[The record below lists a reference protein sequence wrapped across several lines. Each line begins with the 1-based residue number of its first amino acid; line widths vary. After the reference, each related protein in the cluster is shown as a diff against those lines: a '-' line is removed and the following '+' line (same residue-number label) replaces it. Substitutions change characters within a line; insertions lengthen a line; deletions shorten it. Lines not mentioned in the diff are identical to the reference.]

1 MLVVRKSPF
10 RGGKGFLFLHKQ
22 KTVVSSQRTDDRS

>member
-10 RGGKGFLFLHKQ
+10 RGGKGFLFLHW
-22 KTVVSSQRTDDRS
+22 SEDRGQTTEDRG